1 MVKGR
6 ECSCRCTLPVG
17 LCISFVLLFRGLK
30 QSQLVRSQLQ
40 RPESKISYAGPRSR
54 RGWGLSPPTPCPGPE
69 RISWPSPAPGGAVLS
84 PSPSSG
90 AASSLSRASGLPP
103 SPGALYSTQAQRHHP
118 WSRSSAPSSA
128 KTFLHCIHAFQR
140 PGRGVFGGCCPN
152 HSRPA
157 FQRNCRTL
165 ADGRKHFCT
174 EACQPGSRSI
184 LKAPFC
190 VPEGEI
196 DHPQMTRPA
205 DQGWRGHVICGGT
218 APHRRLLAGRR
229 GTGCHHPS
237 LLVRLPCHK
246 RDSQAPGPS

>member
-1 MVKGR
+1 MGLVPPHPLPRPPAHLLAFPSPWG
-6 ECSCRCTLPVG
+6 CSAQPLPVLWSSKQPLPG
-17 LCISFVLLFRGLK
+17 LGPPAFPRGPVFHSGPTAPPMVEVL
-30 QSQLVRSQLQ
+30 
-40 RPESKISYAGPRSR
+40 GPI
-54 RGWGLSPPTPCPGPE
+54 T
-69 RISWPSPAPGGAVLS
+69 
-84 PSPSSG
+84 
-90 AASSLSRASGLPP
+90 
-103 SPGALYSTQAQRHHP
+103 
-118 WSRSSAPSSA
+118 SA

-157 FQRNCRTL
+157 FQPNCRTL

-237 LLVRLPCHK
+237 PLVRLPCHK